1 MSVGGDPAG
10 PLAIEAI
17 DLRKV
22 FVDPL
27 RGRVE
32 ALCGL
37 DLDCRKGEIYGLL
50 GPNGAGKTTTL
61 RVLATLLAP
70 TSGTARVD
78 GIDVAVDPLAV
89 RRRIGFLSGTTG
101 LYARL
106 TPRETLRYFGRLHG
120 IDREDL
126 DHRVES
132 LLDTFG
138 MREYADARCE
148 GLSTGQRQKVS
159 ISRAVLH
166 DPPVLILDEPT
177 TGLDVLASSAR
188 IEFIETRRRA
198 GTCVLFSTHV
208 LSEAERLCDRI
219 GVIFSGRLLAAGTL
233 AELKERTGK
242 SWLADAFLEIVHGAG
257 LPASG
262 GSAVRPRAVSRRCST
277 PTTRTATGRC
287 LVPKP
292 CAARSDT

>member
-1 MSVGGDPAG
+1 MSTGTRPAAR
-10 PLAIEAI
+10 LAIEAV

-22 FVDPL
+22 YVDPR

-37 DLDCRKGEIYGLL
+37 DLDCRAGEVYGLL

-78 GIDVAVDPLAV
+78 GVDVAADPLEV

-101 LYARL
+101 LYPRL
-106 TPRETLRYFGRLHG
+106 TPRETLTYFGKLHG
-120 IDREDL
+120 IERTEL
-126 DHRVES
+126 KERVEA
-132 LLDTFG
+132 LLDRFG
-138 MREYADARCE
+138 MREYAEARCE

-159 ISRAVLH
+159 IARAVLH

-177 TGLDVLASSAR
+177 TGLDVLASSAM
-188 IEFIETRRRA
+188 IEFIDSRRAA
-198 GTCVLFSTHV
+198 GTCILFSTHV

-219 GVIFSGRLLAAGTL
+219 GVIFQGKLLAVGTL
-233 AELKERTGK
+233 AELSARTGK
-242 SWLADAFLEIVHGAG
+242 KWLSDTFLE
-257 LPASG
+257 L
-262 GSAVRPRAVSRRCST
+262 VRQ
-277 PTTRTATGRC
+277 
-287 LVPKP
+287 
-292 CAARSDT
+292 ARDAPDVR

>member
-1 MSVGGDPAG
+1 MSAGRAPAATR
-10 PLAIEAI
+10 LSIEAVG
-17 DLRKV
+17 LRKV
-22 FVDPL
+22 FVDQK

-37 DLDCRKGEIYGLL
+37 DLDCRPGEIYGML

-78 GIDVAVDPLAV
+78 GIDVAADPLEV

-106 TPRETLRYFGRLHG
+106 TPRETLAYFGRLHG
-120 IDREDL
+120 IESGDL
-126 DHRVES
+126 ERRVEAM
-132 LLDTFG
+132 LDRFG
-138 MREYADARCE
+138 MREFADARCE
-148 GLSTGQRQKVS
+148 SLSTGQKQKVS
-159 ISRAVLH
+159 IARAVLH

-177 TGLDVLASSAR
+177 TGLDVLASSSM
-188 IEFIETRRRA
+188 IEFIESRRAA

-219 GVIFSGRLLAAGTL
+219 GVIFRGRLLAAGTL
-233 AELKERTGK
+233 AELSELTGK
-242 SWLADAFLEIVHGAG
+242 TWLADIFLELVRRGGEDPVPGDGAR
-257 LPASG
+257 ARREAG
-262 GSAVRPRAVSRRCST
+262 GER
-277 PTTRTATGRC
+277 
-287 LVPKP
+287 
-292 CAARSDT
+292 